1 MHMGINLE
9 YYKIF
14 YSIGVC
20 GSITAA
26 ADYLSIS
33 QPAVS
38 QGLKQLETQLGVSL
52 FVRTSKGVNFT
63 SEGEAL
69 FSYIKQGYELILQGE
84 DRILQMLNLKAG
96 EIHIGASDM
105 TLEFYLLPF
114 LEKYHEK
121 YPEIKITVTNGPTP
135 ETLQYLQEGKIDFGV
150 VSSPIKEEYDFHIE
164 PVKEMEDVFVAG
176 NKFLHLKEKCLCFQ
190 DLEKLPIICLE
201 KNTSTRAF
209 MDNFLSE
216 KNVTI
221 MPEFE
226 LATSDMIV
234 QFALRNMG
242 IASVVRNFA
251 DKYIKNGEL
260 FVLKFEKEIPK
271 RNFCIVTKEHK
282 IKSIAAENLLKNLKR
297 KQHN

>member
-1 MHMGINLE
+1 MDINLE

-14 YSIGVC
+14 YTIGIC
-20 GSITAA
+20 KSITAA
-26 ADYLSIS
+26 AKYLSIS

-38 QGLKQLETQLGVSL
+38 QGLKQLENQLGVTL
-52 FVRTSKGVNFT
+52 FMRTSKGVNFT
-63 SEGEAL
+63 LEGEVL

-84 DRILQMLNLKAG
+84 DRIMQMLNLKAG

-105 TLEFYLLPF
+105 TLKFYLLPF

-135 ETLQYLQEGKIDFGV
+135 ETLKYLEEGKIDFGV
-150 VSSPIKEEYDFHIE
+150 VSSPINEAYHVQIE
-164 PVKEMEDVFVAG
+164 PIKEMEDVFVAG
-176 NKFLHLKEKCLCFQ
+176 NKFLHLKGKRLSFQ

-209 MDNFLSE
+209 IDEFLLKE
-216 KNVTI
+216 NVVI

-226 LATSDMIV
+226 LATSDIIV

-251 DKYIKNGEL
+251 DKYIQSGEL
-260 FVLKFEKEIPK
+260 FVLEFKKKIPK
-271 RNFCIVTKEHK
+271 RNFCIVTKEFY
-282 IKSIAAENLLKNLKR
+282 IKSIAAERLLKDLK
-297 KQHN
+297 KE

>member
-1 MHMGINLE
+1 MDINLE

-14 YSIGVC
+14 YAIGIC
-20 GSITAA
+20 KSITAA
-26 ADYLSIS
+26 AKYLSIS

-38 QGLKQLETQLGVSL
+38 QGLKQLENQLGVAL
-52 FVRTSKGVNFT
+52 FMRTSKGVNFT
-63 SEGEAL
+63 LEGEVL

-84 DRILQMLNLKAG
+84 DRIMQMLNLKAG

-105 TLEFYLLPF
+105 TLKFYLLPF

-135 ETLQYLQEGKIDFGV
+135 ETLKYLEEGKIDFGV
-150 VSSPIKEEYDFHIE
+150 VSSPLNETYHVQIE

-176 NKFLHLKEKCLCFQ
+176 NKFLHLKGKRLSFQ
-190 DLEKLPIICLE
+190 DLETLPIICLE

-209 MDNFLSE
+209 MDEFLLKE
-216 KNVTI
+216 NVII

-242 IASVVRNFA
+242 IASVVKNFA
-251 DKYIKNGEL
+251 DKYIQSGEL
-260 FVLKFEKEIPK
+260 FVLEFKKKIPK
-271 RNFCIVTKEHK
+271 RNFCIVTKEHHL
-282 IKSIAAENLLKNLKR
+282 KSVAAERLLKNLK
-297 KQHN
+297 KE

>member
-1 MHMGINLE
+1 MDINLE

-14 YSIGVC
+14 YAIGIC
-20 GSITAA
+20 KSITAA
-26 ADYLSIS
+26 AKYLSIS

-38 QGLKQLETQLGVSL
+38 QGLKQLENQLGVAL
-52 FVRTSKGVNFT
+52 FMRTSKGVNFT
-63 SEGEAL
+63 LEGEVL

-84 DRILQMLNLKAG
+84 DRIMQMLNLKAG

-105 TLEFYLLPF
+105 TLKFYLLPF
-114 LEKYHEK
+114 LERYHEE

-135 ETLQYLQEGKIDFGV
+135 ETLKYLEEGKIDFGV
-150 VSSPIKEEYDFHIE
+150 VSSPLNETYHVQIE

-176 NKFLHLKEKCLCFQ
+176 NKFLHLKGKCLSFQ
-190 DLEKLPIICLE
+190 DLETLPIICLE

-209 MDNFLSE
+209 MDEFLLKE
-216 KNVTI
+216 NVII

-242 IASVVRNFA
+242 IASVVKNFA
-251 DKYIKNGEL
+251 DKYIQSGEL
-260 FVLKFEKEIPK
+260 FVLEFKKKIPK
-271 RNFCIVTKEHK
+271 RNFCIVTKEHHL
-282 IKSIAAENLLKNLKR
+282 KSVAAERLLKNLK
-297 KQHN
+297 KE